1 MGIGRWSADLRVVA
15 ETLRVL
21 TATSEALGVRTSST
35 RQTVMNVRRRV
46 KRFVLTD
53 LLRAQWITAM
63 MMQIHL
69 QAENCL
75 QLLHADETCNQ

>member
-46 KRFVLTD
+46 
-53 LLRAQWITAM
+53 
-63 MMQIHL
+63 
-69 QAENCL
+69 
-75 QLLHADETCNQ
+75 